1 MQACTALQMLHVSG
15 AQAPSIPSSTEKLHS
30 SDGDSSLGKNRNKE
44 VYSF

>member
-15 AQAPSIPSSTEKLHS
+15 AQAPSIPSTEKLHS